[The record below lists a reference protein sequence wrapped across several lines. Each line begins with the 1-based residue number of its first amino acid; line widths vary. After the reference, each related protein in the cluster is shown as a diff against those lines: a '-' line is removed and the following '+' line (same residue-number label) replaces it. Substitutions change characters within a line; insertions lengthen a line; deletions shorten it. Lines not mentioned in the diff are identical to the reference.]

1 MRGLSSTLSKDIHVT
16 IIWDM
21 IDTEIQ
27 NKYAK
32 WGSLTFM
39 HSFIQ
44 VNRSWSFIGNFLV
57 GPATSCHIFGMTCQ
71 KMTLNCQSNLA
82 YFQQHLPQSCRPTQ
96 IIVSQQVCVPIDKVI
111 IIFYFIN
118 RHGFRCFSVFY
129 FANFKVF
136 FTCFL
141 SWVFLFSSIRWRFVV
156 CVTDIFNQH
165 SFDDFTLFFCL
176 FKLPSL
182 CNALCSTVFFPGET
196 FSWGHGHTL
205 WI

>member
-32 WGSLTFM
+32 WGSLTFI

-57 GPATSCHIFGMTCQ
+57 GPATYGASVGPTCHIFGMTCQ

-82 YFQQHLPQSCRPTQ
+82 YFQQHLPQSCRPTE

-136 FTCFL
+136 SHV
-141 SWVFLFSSIRWRFVV
+141 SWVGYFYFLQLGGDLWFMWL
-156 CVTDIFNQH
+156 IFNQH
-165 SFDDFTLFFCL
+165 SFDDFTLFFL
-176 FKLPSL
+176 F
-182 CNALCSTVFFPGET
+182 V
-196 FSWGHGHTL
+196 
-205 WI
+205 